1 MDGFSKDKYIFSS
14 RPKIKVV
21 KDIDFSYSKQVSL
34 FVKELRLYGITNK
47 NLINRTPKYET
58 RNYLLNIA
66 LFVVEN
72 NAIFEEIVSKRDIQV
87 SRLSRVTGASR
98 SIIENWRDYLISYIV
113 LLSNSNYI
121 NIREYI
127 NIQERTVDEGSIST
141 YEKLNANDTE
151 YTGISIKNERKYSDI
166 LTSMGEFIRI
176 KNNDSDKKI
185 GQELRGKERKTFKH
199 YSKIVAFLAVIITI
213 ASSVVIYLYN
223 ENYTTLVVNSNAK
236 IVFEINRFNRINEA
250 YSQNSNNQNMI
261 DNLKLQ
267 HDNIDDG
274 VTKLFKY
281 LNEQK
286 KLSDK
291 DILLVVSGHKLD
303 DDSLQKLEQYIKDN
317 NEQKDNKK
325 IKITINNMGNEKKVD
340 Y

>member
-21 KDIDFSYSKQVSL
+21 KDIDFSYGKQVSL

-72 NAIFEEIVSKRDIQV
+72 NSLFEEIVSKRDIQI
-87 SRLSRVTGASR
+87 SKLSRVTGASK

-113 LLSNSNYI
+113 LLSNPNYI
-121 NIREYI
+121 NLREYI
-127 NIQERTVDEGSIST
+127 NIQERADNEVGIST
-141 YEKLNANDTE
+141 NVNLTPNDME
-151 YTGISIKNERKYSDI
+151 YTGISIKNEKRYSDI

-185 GQELRGKERKTFKH
+185 GQELDGKERKTFKH
-199 YSKIVAFLAVIITI
+199 YSKIVAFLAVIII
-213 ASSVVIYLYN
+213 VASSVAIYLYN
-223 ENYTTLVVNSNAK
+223 ENYTTLVINSNAK
-236 IVFEINRFNRINEA
+236 IVFEINRFGRINEA
-250 YSQNSNNQNMI
+250 YSQNANNQNMI
-261 DNLKLQ
+261 DDLKLQ
-267 HDNIDDG
+267 HDNVDDG

-291 DILLVVSGHKLD
+291 DILLVISGHKLD
-303 DDSLQKLEQYIKDN
+303 DGDLQNLEQYIRDN

-325 IKITINNMGNEKKVD
+325 IKITINNMGNEKKID

>member
-1 MDGFSKDKYIFSS
+1 MDVFSKDKYIFSS

-21 KDIDFSYSKQVSL
+21 KDIDFYYGKQISL
-34 FVKELRLYGITNK
+34 FVKELRLYGVTNK
-47 NLINRTPKYET
+47 SLISRAPKYET

-72 NAIFEEIVSKRDIQV
+72 KAVFEDIVSKRDIQI
-87 SRLSRVTGASR
+87 SKLSRVTGASR

-113 LLSNSNYI
+113 LFSNPNYI
-121 NIREYI
+121 KIREYI
-127 NIQERTVDEGSIST
+127 NIQERTVDESGMST
-141 YEKLNANDTE
+141 DVKLNQNDIE
-151 YTGISIKNERKYSDI
+151 YAGISIKNEKKYSDI

-176 KNNDSDKKI
+176 KNSDLNKKI
-185 GQELRGKERKTFKH
+185 GQELRGKEKKTFKH
-199 YSKIVAFLAVIITI
+199 YSKIVACLASVIII
-213 ASSVVIYLYN
+213 ASSVAIYMYN
-223 ENYTTLVVNSNAK
+223 QNYTTLVVNLNAK
-236 IVFEINRFNRINEA
+236 VVFEMNRFNRINEA
-250 YSQNSNNQNMI
+250 YSQNANNQNML
-261 DNLKLQ
+261 DNLKVQ
-267 HDNIDDG
+267 HDNVDDG

-303 DDSLQKLEQYIKDN
+303 DDDLQKLEQYIRDN

-325 IKITINNMGNEKKVD
+325 IKITINNMGNEKKID